1 MTGKRGDALGAD
13 LGALWYAG
21 KHDLP
26 DMAED
31 YSTAW
36 VNTPSGTRGSTTRG
50 GGLGFDPGS
59 QLDEMCER
67 VNKFLL
73 DTKAVLT
80 DVGEALVWVAD
91 EYAAT
96 DDTCKASYK
105 SMQNYLE
112 ETNGD

>member
-26 DMAED
+26 DMAAD
-31 YSTAW
+31 YQTAW
-36 VNTPSGTRGSTTRG
+36 VNTPSGVSGSTSRG
-50 GGLGFDPGS
+50 GGLGYDPGA
-59 QLDEMCER
+59 QIDEMCDR
-67 VNKFLL
+67 VNKLLL
-73 DTKAVLT
+73 DTKAVLV

-91 EYAAT
+91 QYAAT
-96 DDTCKASYK
+96 DSSCKASYQ